1 MAIIDADKLEGP
13 DIEGNVATDEV
24 VALVEPKTE
33 DALLMETIE
42 YSPLVAFIE
51 KKYQRSKDKR
61 LFDERRWIKCYNNF
75 RGLYGPGVVFTSS
88 EKSRAFIKI
97 TKTKV
102 FAAYAQCLDILFP
115 AGSKFPIGVEASKNP
130 EGIAKEV
137 SFDPK
142 KPEGLA
148 QPEETPNTTVARKS
162 ILENLG
168 FLKTKLEPL
177 GEKLQEG
184 ITGTASEQVWEP
196 AKEAA
201 KAMSDLMQ
209 DQLEEAG
216 AAKDLRSAIFEMC
229 LFGTGILMGPFPK
242 HKEYPRWLEDGTYE
256 PIVKDIPDIQWVSI
270 WDFYPDPDANN
281 MKDSELA
288 IRRHKLSRTQLRE
301 LKNRPHFRSE
311 SIENVIKEG
320 PNYVREWW
328 ELDITDSEM
337 NPDVERWEV
346 KEYWGIMDKELAEE
360 AGIKLPKAF
369 KNRDQVQINAWI
381 SGTHILRLVLNPF
394 TPARI
399 PFQVSPYEL
408 NPYSFFGVGVAE
420 NMDDTQ
426 LLMNGFM
433 RLAVDNGVLSG
444 NVILEVDETTLVDG
458 QDFEL
463 TPGKI
468 FRRNGGPPGQTI
480 NAINIPNNTQ
490 AYFLMFDKARQ
501 LADEATGMPSY
512 SHGQAGI
519 QSVGRTASGMSM
531 LMGAAKENIKSV
543 VRNVD
548 DYILMP
554 LAKSLFAFNMQFNFD
569 PKFIGDVQVVARGTE
584 SLMRNEVRSQ
594 KILQF
599 LQLTA
604 NPMDAPYVKREYLLR
619 ELSQSLDLEADKTV
633 NDSREAALQAALM
646 KDMMI
651 AQGMDP
657 AAQGGGQQG
666 TSNPTAAGPQ
676 GNPAG
681 MPSPSDPTQTGG
693 GNISPGA
700 APEPGAQGNSQPGI
714 MPPGMGGGMNGA
726 G

>member
-1 MAIIDADKLEGP
+1 MAIFDIENFEGP
-13 DIEGNVATDEV
+13 DIEGNVATDEI
-24 VALVEPKTE
+24 VALAEPKKA
-33 DALLMETIE
+33 DALEKENLE
-42 YSPLVAFIE
+42 YQGLVAFIE
-51 KKYQRSKDKR
+51 KKFQRSRDKR
-61 LFDERRWIKCYNNF
+61 LFDEQRWIKCYNNF
-75 RGLYGPGVVFTSS
+75 RGVYGPDTQFTSS

-102 FAAYAQCLDILFP
+102 FAAYAQILDILFP
-115 AGSKFPIGVEASKNP
+115 AGSKFPVGVEPSKNP
-130 EGIAKEV
+130 EGIAKDV

-142 KPEGLA
+142 KPEGISK
-148 QPEETPNTTVARKS
+148 EEEKPNPTVARKS

-168 FLKTKLEPL
+168 LLKNKLEPMKD
-177 GEKLQEG
+177 KLVEG
-184 ITGTASEQVWEP
+184 TTGSPSEVVFEP
-196 AKEAA
+196 AKLAA
-201 KAMSDLMQ
+201 KNMNDLMQ

-216 AAKDLRSAIFEMC
+216 AAKDLRSAAFELC

-242 HKEYPRWLEDGTYE
+242 HKEYARWQEDGTYD

-288 IRRHKLSRTQLRE
+288 IRRHKLSRSALRD

-311 SIENVIKEG
+311 SIEAVIAKG
-320 PNYVREWW
+320 PNYIREWW
-328 ELDITDSEM
+328 ELDITDSEV

-346 KEYWGIMDKELAEE
+346 LEYWGVMDKDLAKE
-360 AGIKLPKAF
+360 AGIKLPRSL
-369 KNRDQVQINAWI
+369 KNRDQVQVNAWI
-381 SGTHILRLVLNPF
+381 CGSHILRLVLNPF

-399 PFQVSPYEL
+399 PFQVAPYEL

-420 NMDDTQ
+420 NMEDSQ

-444 NVILEVDETTLVDG
+444 NVILEVDETNLVDG
-458 QDFEL
+458 QDFEI

-468 FRRNGGPPGQTI
+468 IRRNGGPPGQSV

-490 AYFLMFDKARQ
+490 AYFMMFDKARQ
-501 LADEATGMPSY
+501 IADEATGMPSY
-512 SHGQAGI
+512 SHGQAGVT
-519 QSVGRTASGMSM
+519 SVGRTASGMSM
-531 LMGAAKENIKSV
+531 LMGAAKENIKAV
-543 VRNVD
+543 VRNID
-548 DYILMP
+548 DYILLP

-569 PKFIGDVQVVARGTE
+569 KKFIGDVQIVARGTE

-646 KDMMI
+646 KDMML
-651 AQGMDP
+651 AQGIDP
-657 AAQGGGQQG
+657 SQGQQNG
-666 TSNPTAAGPQ
+666 TSNPAGPQ
-676 GNPAG
+676 GNPTG
-681 MPSPSDPTQTGG
+681 MPSPADPTQNGG
-693 GNISPGA
+693 GNVSPGA
-700 APEPGAQGNSQPGI
+700 APEPGAQGNTQPGM
-714 MPPGMGGGMNGA
+714 MPTGGL
-726 G
+726 